1 MKGVILHGG
10 AGTRLRPLTYTDV
23 KQLLPL
29 AGKPVSE
36 YILSNLIDLGID
48 EVNIV
53 LGDVGRNEVQ
63 GYYGDGSKWG
73 IHISYTYQ
81 GKPLGIAH
89 AIGIVREFVKDDDFV
104 VTLGDNYFHNGFE
117 DLSRDFE
124 EHGKEAYIAITEVP
138 NPGQFGVAEISGG
151 KITGITEKPRN
162 PRSNYAVTGVYF
174 LKKSVFPFIDSLKPS
189 SRGELEITEVFQK
202 MIDAGMEIGYS
213 IITGWW
219 KDTGTPEEFL
229 SCNRLALE
237 ALVSNS
243 GDEHGTYSK
252 AYLSENVTIDSR
264 SKISGPCYI
273 GSGSRIVNSSIGP
286 YSSIGRNCRLE
297 DCSVENSVI
306 MDNVSILLDQS
317 LKLKDS
323 IVGPASVIKPNGV
336 EEKSLRVIIGRDSK
350 IEV

>member
-53 LGDVGRNEVQ
+53 LGEVGHNEVQ

-73 IHISYTYQ
+73 IHVSYTYQ

-89 AIGIVREFVKDDDFV
+89 AIGMVRNFVKDDDFV
-104 VTLGDNYFHNGFE
+104 VALGDNYFHNGFE
-117 DLSRDFE
+117 VLSRDFE
-124 EHGKEAYIAITEVP
+124 EQGKEAYIAITEVP
-138 NPGQFGVAEISGG
+138 NPRQFGVAELSGE
-151 KITGITEKPRN
+151 KITKLVEKPKN
-162 PRSNYAVTGVYF
+162 PRSKFAITGVYF
-174 LKKSVFPFIDSLKPS
+174 LRKSVFPFIDSLKPS

-213 IITGWW
+213 VISGWW

-229 SCNRLALE
+229 SCNRMALE
-237 ALVSNS
+237 GLVSKGVGKN
-243 GDEHGTYSK
+243 GTYSK
-252 AYLSENVTIDSR
+252 AYMGENVTIDSR

-286 YSSIGRNCRLE
+286 YTSIGRNCRLE
-297 DCSVENSVI
+297 DCNVENSVI
-306 MDNVSILLDQS
+306 MDDVSILIDQS
-317 LKLKDS
+317 LKVKDS
-323 IVGPASVIKPNGV
+323 IVGSASVIKSNGAG
-336 EEKSLRVIIGRDSK
+336 EKSLRVIIGRDSK